1 MINPKDTVDAIN
13 AIPLAV
19 SSART
24 SVVESLSRLGKKCD
38 VMQEYHLE
46 VGSEDPVIQKFIES
60 RDEIL
65 AESDYFASYHGS
77 YSPSS
82 GDRAVGNGLLVK
94 TKSAAR
100 PSSRA
105 GSPKPKRNE
114 ADELRSWIKFDEDEL
129 AKFEKELKRA
139 EAGEKTDMDSAQ
151 LESHIKF
158 TKEKIEKKKA
168 KLAQL
173 EGQEG
178 NNNG

>member
-65 AESDYFASYHGS
+65 QEM
-77 YSPSS
+77 
-82 GDRAVGNGLLVK
+82 
-94 TKSAAR
+94 T
-100 PSSRA
+100 
-105 GSPKPKRNE
+105 
-114 ADELRSWIKFDEDEL
+114 ADEIRAKAAENAKASKIKSLEAQIKGKENTLASIKKGMKSDAASDEISKREAEIEQLKEQL
-129 AKFEKELKRA
+129 AKLK
-139 EAGEKTDMDSAQ
+139 GE
-151 LESHIKF
+151 
-158 TKEKIEKKKA
+158 
-168 KLAQL
+168 
-173 EGQEG
+173 
-178 NNNG
+178 